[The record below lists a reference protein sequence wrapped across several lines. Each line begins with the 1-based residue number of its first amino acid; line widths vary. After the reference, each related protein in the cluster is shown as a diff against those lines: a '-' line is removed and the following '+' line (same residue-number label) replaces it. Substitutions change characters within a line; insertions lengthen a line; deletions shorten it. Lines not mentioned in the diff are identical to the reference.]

1 MDVIDR
7 INLRL
12 AEIGK
17 NGAEMSRDLGLSNSA
32 YSQWNTHKYRPSKK
46 SLSIMAPYLQTTV
59 EYLLTGKEQPAP
71 TDGDGPDSN
80 DKVILDFLFSLPYE
94 RIRGILVALA
104 APEEVIA
111 ALDRIAQSSKN
122 P

>member
-1 MDVIDR
+1 MDIIDR

-71 TDGDGPDSN
+71 TDGDGLTSSQKELIRILPTLTDYEVSVLLATAKSLTDGRKRQDS
-80 DKVILDFLFSLPYE
+80 
-94 RIRGILVALA
+94 
-104 APEEVIA
+104 
-111 ALDRIAQSSKN
+111 Q
-122 P
+122 

>member
-1 MDVIDR
+1 MDIIDR

-46 SLSIMAPYLQTTV
+46 TLSIMAPYLQTTV
-59 EYLLTGKEQPAP
+59 EYLLTGIEQPAP
-71 TDGDGPDSN
+71 TDGDGLN
-80 DKVILDFLFSLPYE
+80 DDERLLIDLFRQLPEDRQGFVIQQLQGLSLLPASQGGNE
-94 RIRGILVALA
+94 
-104 APEEVIA
+104 
-111 ALDRIAQSSKN
+111 
-122 P
+122 